1 MNNWHVREW
10 GVVSPEDPSIDWS
23 VANVPV
29 RVRPSWDGGA
39 IVSDCKLDEMCL
51 GSIERRRCLE

>member
-1 MNNWHVREW
+1 M
-10 GVVSPEDPSIDWS
+10 GSPEDPSIDWS